1 MGFAVSTLLFKRSER
16 LNGGVFSTG
25 HLKSGRGLASG
36 VGLVGMGSTL
46 VGIECGVGVFTGIT
60 SSSGVD

>member
-25 HLKSGRGLASG
+25 HLKSGRGLGVASG

-46 VGIECGVGVFTGIT
+46 VGIECGVGFLQE
-60 SSSGVD
+60 